1 MENYLKMGNCQMNAS
16 HENTVKYYISL
27 LSTNT
32 ATRERNAYV
41 QTSFQKGYS

>member
-16 HENTVKYYISL
+16 HEKTVKYYISL

-32 ATRERNAYV
+32 AIWERNAYI
-41 QTSFQKGYS
+41 QTSFQKGHS